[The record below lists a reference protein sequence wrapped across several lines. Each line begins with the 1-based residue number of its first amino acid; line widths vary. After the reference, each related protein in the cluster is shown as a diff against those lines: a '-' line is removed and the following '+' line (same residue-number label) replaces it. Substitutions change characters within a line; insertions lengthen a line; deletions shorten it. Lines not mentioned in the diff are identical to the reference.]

1 MSLAAVQ
8 AKIDE
13 AVTAQEAGDFATAIT
28 KIRSAKLLL
37 AGMPTRSRQG
47 ESEIAFERE
56 QLDSLLAE
64 LTRQQVASQS
74 IQRTKFVRKPTS
86 CE

>member
-1 MSLAAVQ
+1 MR

-13 AVTAQEAGDFATAIT
+13 AVTAQEAGDYSTAIA

-37 AGMPTRSRQG
+37 ATMPTRSRQG
-47 ESEIAFERE
+47 ESEFAFERE

-64 LTRQQVASQS
+64 LTRQQASSQG
-74 IQRTKFVRKPTS
+74 IQRTKFVMKPTS
-86 CE
+86 RDGSPR